1 VSYRRRAA
9 GGAGLEV
16 GEDGRDHPRVGDD
29 GEHSQCCTAARATGD
44 VDVEHPAQT
53 LRPCHLCASGCRLL
67 VGTLARGRRRGHDEA
82 AMARVRG
89 KHAVETHEM
98 GSRSWYQRGQ
108 AGDEVQWLE
117 QNMGGAVTERVLEF
131 VDHQP
136 VPVAAQTLTRNGGAR
151 HIPAQPLQLLHPL
164 ARKVAGHR
172 APRTRLEGKFPVS
185 YCVSLGLDGRR
196 ATEAD
201 FSPARLEDVG
211 LRRVEQVVTVS
222 AVHDLEPCAAR
233 LRVHLAAGGTAS
245 SSVAVSLGNPDNPM
259 SWGDLRDK
267 FTPLVE
273 PVLADGSAAR
283 FDALRGFDLAGTLAR
298 VVALAA

>member
-1 VSYRRRAA
+1 
-9 GGAGLEV
+9 
-16 GEDGRDHPRVGDD
+16 
-29 GEHSQCCTAARATGD
+29 
-44 VDVEHPAQT
+44 
-53 LRPCHLCASGCRLL
+53 
-67 VGTLARGRRRGHDEA
+67 
-82 AMARVRG
+82 MARVRG

-136 VPVAAQTLTRNGGAR
+136 VPVAAQTLTRNGG
-151 HIPAQPLQLLHPL
+151 
-164 ARKVAGHR
+164 
-172 APRTRLEGKFPVS
+172 
-185 YCVSLGLDGRR
+185 
-196 ATEAD
+196 
-201 FSPARLEDVG
+201 
-211 LRRVEQVVTVS
+211 
-222 AVHDLEPCAAR
+222 AR